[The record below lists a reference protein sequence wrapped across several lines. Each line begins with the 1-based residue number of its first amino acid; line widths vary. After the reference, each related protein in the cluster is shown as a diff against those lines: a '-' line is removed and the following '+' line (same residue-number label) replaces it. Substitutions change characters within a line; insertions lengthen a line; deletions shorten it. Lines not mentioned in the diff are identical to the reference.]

1 MNECRTLCVK
11 DIWAN
16 LDCEDQEDI
25 GVGKVMGEMVERCD
39 LKQKDDLK
47 GQKVEDPQESLKA
60 VQKMTK
66 QNFPYKN
73 SRSKAE
79 MQKQFLIRKY
89 CLLKGGVS
97 KMDQG
102 RERLLPQAPPRPA
115 LISAN
120 NLGRFS

>member
-16 LDCEDQEDI
+16 LDSEDPEDNI
-25 GVGKVMGEMVERCD
+25 TGNMGVDVERGD

-60 VQKMTK
+60 VQKMAK

-79 MQKQFLIRKY
+79 RQKQFLIRKY
-89 CLLKGGVS
+89 SLLKGGEA
-97 KMDQG
+97 KMDQD
-102 RERLLPQAPPRPA
+102 RERLLPKAPPRPA

>member
-1 MNECRTLCVK
+1 M
-11 DIWAN
+11 
-16 LDCEDQEDI
+16 
-25 GVGKVMGEMVERCD
+25 GVDVERGN
-39 LKQKDDLK
+39 LKQKRDFR
-47 GQKVEDPQESLKA
+47 GQKVEDPQESLKG

-97 KMDQG
+97 KMDQD